1 VKATH
6 IIKTISLDPE
16 TNKIVEN
23 ERKKSRRSYSSQVAV
38 IINDWKTAKDILF
51 EKEVGNEEKE
61 GKENQKQK
69 KK

>member
-1 VKATH
+1 MKATH

-16 TNKIVEN
+16 TNKIVES

-51 EKEVGNEEKE
+51 EKEVGK
-61 GKENQKQK
+61 
-69 KK
+69 